1 MLMDMFYENVKLD
14 EKKRVHFNAFM
25 LDVHSRKYTI
35 VLEIN
40 MGSST
45 LSLLDR
51 PKPARVFYSV

>member
-35 VLEIN
+35 VLDIN
-40 MGSST
+40 MGSS
-45 LSLLDR
+45 
-51 PKPARVFYSV
+51 KPARVFYSV